1 MLIKITLE
9 VSLYATHVS
18 LLIFDLGNICN
29 NNNNTCNNNN
39 NNNNTKL
46 FRVAVDEHL
55 ATCFLAHLKI
65 EQAWVY
71 DACLIKHDTPGV

>member
-18 LLIFDLGNICN
+18 LLIFDLRNIC
-29 NNNNTCNNNN
+29 NNN
-39 NNNNTKL
+39 NNNNTKM
-46 FRVAVDEHL
+46 FRVAIMKVDEHL
-55 ATCFLAHLKI
+55 ATRSLDHLKI

-71 DACLIKHDTPGV
+71 DACLIKHAPLECS

>member
-18 LLIFDLGNICN
+18 LLIFDLRNICN
-29 NNNNTCNNNN
+29 NNNNNN
-39 NNNNTKL
+39 NNNNTKM
-46 FRVAVDEHL
+46 FRVAIMKVDEHL
-55 ATCFLAHLKI
+55 ATRSLDHLKI